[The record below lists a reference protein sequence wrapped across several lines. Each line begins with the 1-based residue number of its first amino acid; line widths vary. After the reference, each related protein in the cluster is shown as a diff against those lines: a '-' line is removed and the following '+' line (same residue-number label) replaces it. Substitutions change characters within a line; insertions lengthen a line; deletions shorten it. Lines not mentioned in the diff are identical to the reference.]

1 LYSSEQS
8 HDRAQAPEAED
19 VMDHPQRRTGMS
31 LSDDHLIWRLR
42 HNETAKHL
50 CGLAADEIE
59 RLRASRAKV
68 VESLH
73 GLNAA
78 IDEMWNDVHR
88 FQHWSAH
95 QQLICAAQQ
104 AAATALA
111 EKHAKE
117 DGHEPE

>member
-1 LYSSEQS
+1 
-8 HDRAQAPEAED
+8 
-19 VMDHPQRRTGMS
+19 MS
-31 LSDDHLIWRLR
+31 LSDRDILDRLAELSDALG
-42 HNETAKHL
+42 HMEPTIIDAS
-50 CGLAADEIE
+50 AEIQS
-59 RLRASRAKV
+59 LRASHAKV
-68 VESLH
+68 VAALH
-73 GLNAA
+73 DLNVA

-117 DGHEPE
+117 DEHEPE